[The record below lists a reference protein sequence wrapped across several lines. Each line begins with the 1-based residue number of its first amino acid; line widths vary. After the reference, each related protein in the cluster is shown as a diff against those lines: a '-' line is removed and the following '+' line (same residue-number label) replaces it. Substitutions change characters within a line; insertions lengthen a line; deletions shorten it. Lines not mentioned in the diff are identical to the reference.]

1 LVRKEE
7 KDKLQ
12 AFAKKADDER
22 RTREI
27 EESGRRQAEEL
38 VRSRE
43 DEAYRQIMRMCHST
57 AKTFVEML
65 MDQALM
71 KIISDATTGGIR
83 GVIGGAVGEAM
94 GQADANVRNVSKNLV
109 AGLMEPS
116 AEFISQEAEKRKAQ
130 ERHSL
135 VAHTLVEGVMQDV
148 TKNSNL

>member
-1 LVRKEE
+1 
-7 KDKLQ
+7 
-12 AFAKKADDER
+12 
-22 RTREI
+22 
-27 EESGRRQAEEL
+27 
-38 VRSRE
+38 
-43 DEAYRQIMRMCHST
+43 
-57 AKTFVEML
+57 
-65 MDQALM
+65 
-71 KIISDATTGGIR
+71 
-83 GVIGGAVGEAM
+83 M